1 MGRPRWAYS
10 CLLEGECLAV
20 MTTTDLNPEEAQALK
35 SFVRDG
41 LGCGCPD
48 EVFSKIQIEKNPAGF
63 QGLSIDCLIR
73 IGDRL
78 LVAIR
83 LLESLNG
90 ELGEDIKR
98 SLEIGK
104 QLRDDTGFNRF
115 RLVVTSQ
122 EADSIA
128 PAFKEQF
135 DGLDGLDDRIH
146 LHVVRPSVIP
156 EFLVLSEV

>member
-1 MGRPRWAYS
+1 MRGWQKMLNS
-10 CLLEGECLAV
+10 
-20 MTTTDLNPEEAQALK
+20 MTGPNPEESQALK
-35 SFVRDG
+35 SFIRDG

-48 EVFSKIQIEKNPAGF
+48 EVFSKIQIERNPIAF

-78 LVAIR
+78 LVAIC

-98 SLEIGK
+98 SLEVGK

-115 RLVVTSQ
+115 RLVVTSE

-128 PAFKEQF
+128 PAIQQQF
-135 DGLDGLDDRIH
+135 TGLNGLDDKVH

-156 EFLVLSEV
+156 EFL